1 MVLTSLQ
8 EQTLI
13 NWLNHIDIN
22 QPVQMESVNDL
33 FRTFEGNI
41 DPGGPMGIK
50 LYSQATKKIYKETDK
65 LDISVSNAKDIIDHF
80 LGISNKYGYGFLAF
94 MVGTAAGANNI
105 IRVV

>member
-22 QPVQMESVNDL
+22 QPVQMESVNFL

-41 DPGGPMGIK
+41 DPGYPTDLK
-50 LYSQATKKIYKETDK
+50 LYLQATKEIDTETDK
-65 LDISVSNAKDIIDHF
+65 LDISV
-80 LGISNKYGYGFLAF
+80 
-94 MVGTAAGANNI
+94 
-105 IRVV
+105 